1 MSAAIRSAA
10 PRQSVRG
17 VLDPHPAPHPY
28 RSCTSQEP
36 EELTAADEQLLRE
49 LIEWVNRRLL
59 DRVIRGKP

>member
-1 MSAAIRSAA
+1 
-10 PRQSVRG
+10 VV

-36 EELTAADEQLLRE
+36 TELTAADEQLLRE

-59 DRVIRGKP
+59 DCVI